1 MKIYE
6 GVEALIGCTPLMRLS
21 RLEKQ
26 LQLSAKVLGKAEWM
40 NPGGSVKDRPA
51 LEMLLQAEAEGILPP
66 GGTVIEP
73 TSGNTGIAL
82 AMLAA
87 ARGYRAVIV
96 MPDSMSVERRQ
107 LMRAYGAEVILTPGD
122 KGMQGAVDYAHDLA
136 AKTAGAFVA
145 GQFDNP
151 ANPQAHQKSTAEEI
165 WADTDGQVD
174 VLVSCVGTGGTF
186 SGTAKA
192 LTAKNPDLIAVAVEP
207 EESPLISCGKAGK
220 HGIQGI
226 GANFV
231 PKNFDRSLC
240 DRVVT
245 VSTQE
250 ATQMARLLVRTE
262 GLLAGISS
270 GAALCAAQKLARQE
284 EFRGKNIVVILPDG
298 GEKYLSAGVFD

>member
-1 MKIYE
+1 
-6 GVEALIGCTPLMRLS
+6 
-21 RLEKQ
+21 
-26 LQLSAKVLGKAEWM
+26 
-40 NPGGSVKDRPA
+40 
-51 LEMLLQAEAEGILPP
+51 
-66 GGTVIEP
+66 
-73 TSGNTGIAL
+73 
-82 AMLAA
+82 
-87 ARGYRAVIV
+87 
-96 MPDSMSVERRQ
+96 
-107 LMRAYGAEVILTPGD
+107 
-122 KGMQGAVDYAHDLA
+122 MQGAVDYAHDLA

-192 LTAKNPDLIAVAVEP
+192 LKAKNPDLIAVAVEP

-231 PKNFDRSLC
+231 PQNFDRSLC